1 MAEIMAWPLNLTTY
15 AYNAQDVMRWMAG
28 KTSGIYGQEGN
39 CQVITKSGMVI
50 TVQMAGKIGGW
61 LSNQGLYGIAFWND
75 SDLDLTVET
84 ADGVNPRI
92 DRVVVSW
99 HIPQQATVPTISIR
113 KGTPSSSPVAPA
125 LVNNGEY
132 AEICLAEIS
141 VPAGA
146 TSIASYNI
154 TDTRLNEA
162 LCGLVSM
169 GIEEIPT
176 SGLEEQ
182 FWSWFNSL
190 KANLEGDVAVNL
202 QTQITNL
209 LNQFNAHTGNG
220 NVHHQIHQYSVT
232 LTAVGWNSSTK
243 RQTVNVTGVTD
254 TYPVIVSYPPGS
266 ANKANKEALMDAEVE
281 AISQAA
287 GTVTFECGTIPSSN
301 LTVLVEVIT

>member
-99 HIPQQATVPTISIR
+99 HIPQQATVPSISIR

-125 LVNNGEY
+125 LINNGEY

-169 GIEEIPT
+169 GIEKIPT

-209 LNQFNAHTGNG
+209 LNQFNAHAGNEE
-220 NVHHQIHQYSVT
+220 IHRNHIWKTVT
-232 LTAVGWNSSTK
+232 LTRSGWNSSNQ
-243 RQTVNVTGVTD
+243 QTVSVTGITASGSGLVKPA
-254 TYPVIVSYPPGS
+254 PVAGDSYT
-266 ANKANKEALMDAEVE
+266 AYTEAGIRALPIQSDGKLIFQCESVPSVN
-281 AISQAA
+281 IS
-287 GTVTFECGTIPSSN
+287 V
-301 LTVLVEVIT
+301 VVEVVS

>member
-50 TVQMAGKIGGW
+50 TVQLAGKIGGW

-141 VPAGA
+141 VPAGS
-146 TSIASYNI
+146 TSIAPYNI

-182 FWSWFNSL
+182 FWNWFNSL

-209 LNQFNAHTGNG
+209 LNQFNAHSGNEE
-220 NVHHQIHQYSVT
+220 IHRNHTWKTVT
-232 LTAVGWNSSTK
+232 LTSSGWNSSNQ
-243 RQTVNVTGVTD
+243 QTVSVSGITASGSGLVKPA
-254 TYPVIVSYPPGS
+254 PVAGDSYTAYTEASIRALPI
-266 ANKANKEALMDAEVE
+266 KADGKLIFQCESVPSVN
-281 AISQAA
+281 IS
-287 GTVTFECGTIPSSN
+287 V
-301 LTVLVEVIT
+301 VVEVVS